1 MKLIHKRNITIIL
14 LFISV
19 TAIAQNRLSPLTYNQ
34 LGPIKTI
41 YDFIL
46 HKKPE
51 FSYFFFSNTSVHGF
65 YSLKNGELTCFET
78 DYRKGQKQY
87 KFSLHEKNSHINE
100 TMTKQISDLYENTII
115 ASSFPY
121 REESKKDSTFLF
133 SYTNMIAY
141 CCTPDYSSNCGSL
154 VQVSENI
161 FQFIKEGKASKI
173 ESLEDSL
180 KRIQGCFEDL
190 LAQDVAQ
197 EQLFLLL
204 GKKALNND
212 YYDPA
217 SEEIRRIKTLRIIV
231 FSAITLLLV
240 GGACIIV
247 YERKRKKK
255 KS

>member
-1 MKLIHKRNITIIL
+1 MDFTKKLL
-14 LFISV
+14 LSVCLLVISF
-19 TAIAQNRLSPLTYNQ
+19 TAVAQNRLSPLTYNQ
-34 LGPIKTI
+34 LGSVRVI
-41 YDFIL
+41 YDSIL
-46 HKKPE
+46 HKRPE

-65 YSLKNGELTCFET
+65 YGLKNGELTCFET

-87 KFSLHEKNSHINE
+87 RFSLHEKNIHINE
-100 TMTKQISDLYENTII
+100 AMIKQIPNLYENAII

-121 REESKKDSTFLF
+121 REESETDSTFLF

-141 CCTPDYSSNCGSL
+141 CCAPNYSSNCGSL

-180 KRIQGCFEDL
+180 KQIQGCFERL
-190 LAQDVAQ
+190 IAQDVAQ
-197 EQLFLLL
+197 KQLFLLL
-204 GKKALNND
+204 GNKTSND

-217 SEEIRRIKTLRIIV
+217 SEEIQRIKTLRIIV
-231 FSAITLLLV
+231 FSAVTLLLV

-255 KS
+255 KA